1 MSTENPEPSDSAQSL
16 FDKAMRQAREAGAST
31 GSSSSGL
38 EAGLAGAGAAAGLAK
53 TVKDATSAG
62 SFAFRTVRAPAATLQ
77 VFIDALNALGD
88 RDTRPQV
95 SRKAADQATLQF
107 QQLLP
112 TGHWVTAQT
121 VTLIQ
126 SSDTVTASVSAP
138 SLAAM
143 GGAAGEVG
151 GTAIN
156 TLGKVLTGN
165 VLGGLSDAARS
176 VGRLSESAENIAL
189 SGKIRATIQRIGN
202 ALDDE
207 WQQAEREREDREA
220 AALKLNTCQFC
231 GAPYPEPDAIQCA
244 VCGAPRS
251 QGTAAAD

>member
-1 MSTENPEPSDSAQSL
+1 MSEVTPEKNEDEGSL
-16 FDKAMRQAREAGAST
+16 FERAMRKAQEAGATVPSQPA
-31 GSSSSGL
+31 GL
-38 EAGLAGAGAAAGLAK
+38 EQAALAGLGAAGLAQS
-53 TVKDATSAG
+53 VKDATAPGGASY
-62 SFAFRTVRAPAATLQ
+62 RTVRAPAATLTA
-77 VFIDALNALGD
+77 FLDALQALGD

-95 SRKAADQATLQF
+95 TRRGQDQATLRF
-107 QQLLP
+107 EQLLP
-112 TGHWVTAQT
+112 TGQWVTAQT
-121 VTLIQ
+121 ITLIQ
-126 SSDTVTASVSAP
+126 SGDTVTVSVSAAN
-138 SLAAM
+138 LAAL

-151 GTAIN
+151 GTALN

-189 SGKIRATIQRIGN
+189 SSKIRATIQRIGN

-207 WQQAEREREDREA
+207 WRQAERERQDREA

-251 QGTAAAD
+251 QGTAARD